1 MKLMITSKTFI
12 DSNILVYLFDYDER
26 KRLIA
31 EELVISR
38 PNISAQ
44 IFVEVVNVC
53 KKKFHFTKSN
63 MLVLWNNLLRDCSLI
78 PTDKQSFQKAIQLVN
93 RYDFQLFDALIVAD
107 ALKANCTILYSEDMQ
122 HKMLVENKLT
132 IINPFL

>member
-63 MLVLWNNLLRDCSLI
+63 MLVLWNNLLRDCSLMSVSGG
-78 PTDKQSFQKAIQLVN
+78 KSLAFRRRL
-93 RYDFQLFDALIVAD
+93 
-107 ALKANCTILYSEDMQ
+107 
-122 HKMLVENKLT
+122 
-132 IINPFL
+132 